1 MLYRNEPNSRVIRVA
16 LIEPNEAD
24 AYWFGLVA
32 RQSESRIEVSH
43 YPTGMVALRE
53 WRQIGHS
60 NFDLL
65 IVADVLPMLSLREF
79 VDAAKVFQPAAQIIV
94 TGERD
99 TASALG
105 LAEYDFCAKP
115 ISVTDLGHFAYRDQW
130 SGVTEIADQFFSVDE
145 PVCG

>member
-32 RQSESRIEVSH
+32 RQSKSSIEISH
-43 YPTGMVALRE
+43 YPTGMVALKE
-53 WRQIGHS
+53 WLQTGES

-65 IVADVLPMLSLREF
+65 INADVLPMLSLREF
-79 VDAAKVFQPAAQIIV
+79 VDAAKVFQPAAQIVI

-99 TASALG
+99 TA
-105 LAEYDFCAKP
+105 
-115 ISVTDLGHFAYRDQW
+115 T
-130 SGVTEIADQFFSVDE
+130 
-145 PVCG
+145 